1 MSIQTFT
8 AYTFIIWLVSVIAFL
23 GVTEAVTVT
32 IRAARRKKQQAKRN
46 AERLAVIYRHRLF
59 LENERQIKSAAAAE
73 NE

>member
-8 AYTFIIWLVSVIAFL
+8 ACTFIMWFISVIAFL
-23 GVTEAVTVT
+23 GVTEAVTV
-32 IRAARRKKQQAKRN
+32 IISASRRKKQQAKRQ
-46 AERLAVIYRHRLF
+46 AARQAVIYKHNLF